1 MFSYVFHGL
10 LGFQGMLVLYL
21 LRISQVPDI
30 PMVFPANRGTSK
42 ARLTAKAEGWSENF
56 ATWRA
61 HESFRG
67 GGRKDVKIVLLIFF
81 NGGIEGRGIDVN
93 IRFLGIK
100 GFWGEDFCWDWFPQM
115 HFKIKLWIC
124 FVGRGSGVGFAWC
137 WFDLFS
143 IISSYNLKTH
153 DERTSLFGGRGMFSN
168 WFPEMHLYE
177 SLFFWTGDN
186 FNSVG
191 QNSKWQPKSQVFRT
205 KKPWVH

>member
-1 MFSYVFHGL
+1 MGPPRRDLQQRPKVKRKFRHLKG
-10 LGFQGMLVLYL
+10 
-21 LRISQVPDI
+21 
-30 PMVFPANRGTSK
+30 
-42 ARLTAKAEGWSENF
+42 ARKLQ
-56 ATWRA
+56 
-61 HESFRG
+61 
-67 GGRKDVKIVLLIFF
+67 GGREERCENCPVDFF
-81 NGGIEGRGIDVN
+81 NGEIEGRGIDVN

-143 IISSYNLKTH
+143 IISSYKLKTH

-205 KKPWVH
+205 KNPGFTKGVGILSWSWSISVQHFYPIT